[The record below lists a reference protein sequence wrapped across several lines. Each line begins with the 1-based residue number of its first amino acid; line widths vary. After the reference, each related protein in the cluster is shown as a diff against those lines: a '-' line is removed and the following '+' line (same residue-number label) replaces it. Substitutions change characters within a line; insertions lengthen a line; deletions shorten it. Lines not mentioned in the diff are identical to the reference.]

1 VIQPVAIVGLGL
13 GPEDLTEAQSRVI
26 ERAEVLVGGRRH
38 LGYFSDHRAEKREI
52 TRDLDGLVDFIR
64 AKMATCAV
72 VVLASGDPLFYGI
85 GGRLI
90 QALGPDNVTVYSNI
104 TAVAAAFA
112 RVKVPWET
120 AAVVSLHGRS
130 QLGDLWRA
138 LESHDHVAVFTDPS
152 HNPAWLAQAL
162 LEKGVDNW
170 RMAVLEQMGGPEES
184 IRWLDLASAVN
195 CHVQEPNLVI
205 LQRQAPKPRPLTLG
219 APDHWYAHTQGLI
232 TKAEVRVISL
242 AKLRLAAAHVLW
254 DLGAGSGSV
263 AIEAALFVTRGQ
275 IFAVEKDPARVAM
288 IRANAS
294 CFKVSHLT
302 VVEGRVPE
310 GLDKLPRPDR
320 IFIGGGG
327 KDLGRIIRSAAGYLQ
342 PGGVIV
348 VNTVLLANIG
358 AARQA
363 MEEMHMVVDTIEV
376 QIGRSRS
383 MPWDERI
390 EALNPVWIVVGN
402 LKLGPRCLS
411 GSVSESV
418 STEKSNRRTDPDT
431 DPDPDGLRK
440 N

>member
-1 VIQPVAIVGLGL
+1 MSIPVAIVGLGL
-13 GPEDLTEAQSRVI
+13 GPDDLTETQRKVI
-26 ERAEVLVGGRRH
+26 EAAEVLVGGRRH
-38 LGYFSDHRAEKREI
+38 LGCFPDHGAEKKEI

-64 AKMATCAV
+64 EKMAACAV

-90 QALGPDNVTVYSNI
+90 KALGPGNVTVYPNI

-112 RVKVPWET
+112 RVKIPWEK
-120 AAVVSLHGRS
+120 AAAVSLHGRS

-162 LEKGVDNW
+162 LERGLDNW
-170 RMAVLEQMGGPEES
+170 HMAVLEQMGGPEES

-195 CHVQEPNLVI
+195 FHAQEPNLVI
-205 LQRQAPKPRPLTLG
+205 LQRQAPQPRPLTLG
-219 APDHWYAHTQGLI
+219 APDHWYAHSQGLI
-232 TKAEVRVISL
+232 TKAEVRAISL
-242 AKLRLAAAHVLW
+242 SKLRLAAGHVLW

-263 AIEAALFVTRGQ
+263 AIEAALFVTEGR
-275 IFAVEKDPARVAM
+275 IFAVEKDPDRVAM
-288 IRANAS
+288 IRANAQR
-294 CFKVSHLT
+294 FKVDHLT

-310 GLDKLPRPDR
+310 GLENLPRPDR

-327 KDLGRIIRSAAGYLQ
+327 KDLGQIIRVAAGFLQ
-342 PGGVIV
+342 PGGILV

-358 AARQA
+358 ASRQA
-363 MEEMHMVVDTIEV
+363 MEEMHMAVETIEV
-376 QIGRSRS
+376 QIGRSRP

-402 LKLGPRCLS
+402 LKL
-411 GSVSESV
+411 EI
-418 STEKSNRRTDPDT
+418 
-431 DPDPDGLRK
+431 
-440 N
+440 